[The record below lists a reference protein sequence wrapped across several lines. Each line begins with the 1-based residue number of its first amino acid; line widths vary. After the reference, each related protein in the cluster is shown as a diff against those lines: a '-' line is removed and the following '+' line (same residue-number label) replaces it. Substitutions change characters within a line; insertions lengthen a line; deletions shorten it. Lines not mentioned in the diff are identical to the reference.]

1 MALPTPARARQIL
14 AELEIPAGI
23 VSHSEGVAR
32 VAIEAGRLVA
42 ATGIPV
48 DIPLLEVAALLHDID
63 KPRIR
68 RSGGEHGIVGAQMLV
83 AMGYE
88 ELAMPVASHPVNCLL
103 DEERFPRGWP
113 SVLLAVAD
121 KHVAQ
126 DFMSVDERLDGM
138 ATRHPEYRSQIDA
151 ARRPARALEHEIA
164 EVVGLTD
171 EALVNLLR
179 LAFAPLSREAR
190 AQ

>member
-1 MALPTPARARQIL
+1 VALPTPERARQIL
-14 AELEIPAGI
+14 ADLEIPAGI

-48 DIPLLEVAALLHDID
+48 DLQLLEVAALLHDID
-63 KPRIR
+63 KPQIR
-68 RSGGEHGIVGAQMLV
+68 RSGGEHGIVGARLLLV
-83 AMGYE
+83 MGYA

-126 DFMSVDERLDGM
+126 EFTTIDERLDGM
-138 ATRHPEYRSQIDA
+138 AARHPEYRSQIEA
-151 ARRPARALEHEIA
+151 ARRPAQALEHEIA

-171 EALVNLLR
+171 EALVDRLR
-179 LAFAPLSREAR
+179 SAFESLARKAPAR
-190 AQ
+190 

>member
-48 DIPLLEVAALLHDID
+48 DLPLLEVAALLHDID

-113 SVLLAVAD
+113 SVLLAIAD

-126 DFMSVDERLDGM
+126 EFMSIDERLDGM
-138 ATRHPEYRSQIDA
+138 VARHPEYRSQIDA
-151 ARRPARALEHEIA
+151 ARLPARALEHEIA

-171 EALVNLLR
+171 EALVDLLR
-179 LAFAPLSREAR
+179 FAFAPLSREAR

>member
-1 MALPTPARARQIL
+1 VALPTPARARQIL
-14 AELEIPAGI
+14 AELEIPVGI

-32 VAIEAGRLVA
+32 VAVEAGRLVA

-48 DIPLLEVAALLHDID
+48 DVPLLEVAALLHDID

-88 ELAMPVASHPVNCLL
+88 ELATPVASHPVNCLL

-126 DFMSVDERLDGM
+126 DFMSIDERLDGM
-138 ATRHPEYRSQIDA
+138 AARHPEYRSQIDT
-151 ARRPARALEHEIA
+151 ARPPARALEHEIA

-171 EALVNLLR
+171 EALVDLLR
-179 LAFAPLSREAR
+179 LAYAPLSREAR

>member
-1 MALPTPARARQIL
+1 MALPTPDRARQIL

-32 VAIEAGRLVA
+32 VASQAGRLVA

-48 DIPLLEVAALLHDID
+48 DLQLLEVAALLHDID
-63 KPRIR
+63 KPQIR
-68 RSGGEHGIVGAQMLV
+68 RSGGEHGIVGAKLLLV
-83 AMGYE
+83 MGYA

-126 DFMSVDERLDGM
+126 EFMTIDERLDGM
-138 ATRHPEYRSQIDA
+138 AARHPEYRSQIDA
-151 ARRPARALEHEIA
+151 ARRPAQALEHEIA

-171 EALVNLLR
+171 EALVGRLR
-179 LAFAPLSREAR
+179 SAFESLARKVP

>member
-48 DIPLLEVAALLHDID
+48 DLPLLEVAALLHDID

-113 SVLLAVAD
+113 SVLLAIAD

-126 DFMSVDERLDGM
+126 EFMSIDERLDGRV
-138 ATRHPEYRSQIDA
+138 ARHPEYRSQIDA
-151 ARRPARALEHEIA
+151 ARLPARALEHEIA

-171 EALVNLLR
+171 EALVDLLR
-179 LAFAPLSREAR
+179 FAFAPLSREAR

>member
-1 MALPTPARARQIL
+1 
-14 AELEIPAGI
+14 
-23 VSHSEGVAR
+23 
-32 VAIEAGRLVA
+32 
-42 ATGIPV
+42 
-48 DIPLLEVAALLHDID
+48 
-63 KPRIR
+63 
-68 RSGGEHGIVGAQMLV
+68 MLV
-83 AMGYE
+83 TMGYE

-126 DFMSVDERLDGM
+126 DFMSIDERLDGM
-138 ATRHPEYRSQIDA
+138 AARHPEYRSQLDA

-190 AQ
+190 TQ

>member
-1 MALPTPARARQIL
+1 VALPTPERARQIL
-14 AELEIPAGI
+14 ADLEIPAGI

-48 DIPLLEVAALLHDID
+48 DLQLLEVAALLHDID
-63 KPRIR
+63 KPQIR
-68 RSGGEHGIVGAQMLV
+68 RSGGEHGIVGARLLLV
-83 AMGYE
+83 MGYA

-126 DFMSVDERLDGM
+126 EFTTIDERLDGM
-138 ATRHPEYRSQIDA
+138 AARHPEYRSQIEA
-151 ARRPARALEHEIA
+151 ARRPAQALEHEIA

-171 EALVNLLR
+171 EALVDRLR
-179 LAFAPLSREAR
+179 SAFESVARKAPAR
-190 AQ
+190 